1 MDRRITNKIRYFLD
15 EWLPPVLR
23 DNRYFMFPLFFL
35 WFRGRNVR
43 QAMEFKSNFHKM
55 TEQDMTRLYDGFKE
69 QSRIRETDLLPE
81 CRDLMLA
88 WTDPD
93 CRTVLDVGCGRG
105 HLLKAYAA
113 CGYQVTGCDLV
124 NNLDDSATSFIV
136 GSLEKIPF
144 PDKSFDVVV
153 CSHTLEHVV
162 HLAKAVAELKRVAR
176 RQLLVCVPRQRYYYY
191 TMDLHIQFFPT
202 EAYLVAPFE
211 LADHRIK
218 DCGGDWVYMAFM
230 PS

>member
-136 GSLEKIPF
+136 GSLEKITF

-153 CSHTLEHVV
+153 C
-162 HLAKAVAELKRVAR
+162 
-176 RQLLVCVPRQRYYYY
+176 
-191 TMDLHIQFFPT
+191 
-202 EAYLVAPFE
+202 
-211 LADHRIK
+211 
-218 DCGGDWVYMAFM
+218 
-230 PS
+230 